1 MATNDCRPM
10 FAFIESEIERHS
22 SCIDKSGGEDACWLW
37 TASVTSRGYGQISI
51 HRDKKRRNFLAHR
64 IAYFLGYGVDPGPLL
79 VCHTCDVRRCQNPA
93 HLFLGTHK
101 DNLRD
106 AADKGRMPHGDTHH
120 SHIHPEVVLRGEQIR
135 QSKLKEAD
143 VVRIR
148 ALYASG
154 AFTQEEIAA
163 EFGVARSNISRIVN
177 RKEWTH
183 VV

>member
-1 MATNDCRPM
+1 MAEFKTSPL
-10 FAFIESEIERHS
+10 SEYSARTIARYWKHV
-22 SCIDKSGGEDACWLW
+22 DKSGPDECWLW
-37 TASVTSRGYGQISI
+37 NASLRNGYGQFNTGVSRHMI
-51 HRDKKRRNFLAHR
+51 KAHR

-79 VCHTCDVRRCQNPA
+79 VCHTCDVRACQNPA

-106 AADKGRMPHGDTHH
+106 AALKGRMPHGDTHH
-120 SHIHPEVVLRGEQIR
+120 SHRHPEAVIHGEQIR

-143 VVRIR
+143 VLRIR